1 MTGRSTLS
9 VLQQLHRLARE
20 QQAGKLSDRECLE
33 RFKARRDEEAFA
45 VLVRRHGPMVRGVCR
60 RVLRHAEDAEDVF
73 QATFLVLARKAGSI
87 RWKRSIAPWLY
98 QVAYRLARK
107 CGVESARRREQQ
119 ASVEPTAPMVDE
131 SWREVCS
138 ILDEE
143 LQGLSENYRAPLVLC
158 YLEGQTRD
166 EAAERLGWSLGTLKR
181 RLQKGRELLCLRM
194 MRRGVELPAVL
205 LSSSLGSSKVEAA
218 ASTLAVRSLAQ
229 AATGFA
235 SGGTISGP
243 HLQAIA
249 LAEAALR
256 TMPVRAVKWTAVL
269 LLTLSLAASAGLWTC
284 RMLVPEAPQ
293 AQTASPPEA
302 AKDRGDQYGD
312 PLPPGAVA
320 RLGTVRLRQPVPAS
334 VLAFS
339 ADGKTL
345 ASGGDY
351 LVPDDR
357 TVYLWDIATG
367 KLLRRFLGHGHS
379 IRDIAFSPDG
389 KTLVSASRD
398 QTIRFWNVATAKEV
412 RRIRCPDDHLAF
424 SPDGKRLATTTWG
437 HKGHPITLWDS
448 ATGEELQR
456 LHGHEDYVYSHT
468 FSPDSKMLASLGEG
482 PKLFLWNV
490 PTGKQIR
497 RINIGKHQVHMRPIT
512 FTPDGKQLMTGDE
525 DGSLHL
531 WDVASGEEVRS
542 FHGHKKKPAR
552 LTFSADGKSLISVA
566 DDRTV
571 RFWDVATGK
580 ERRAFRISDAPFYAH
595 CAVISPDEK
604 VLAIGAFN
612 NAIRLWDMEKGKELL
627 AVGGHQAP
635 ISSLAFSP
643 DGKAVTSVSWDG
655 TLRRWDAR
663 TGRETHRSGGVRG
676 TVVSFVLAQD
686 AGGQTFLLH
695 SACLSPDGRL
705 LVICKDNDKF
715 HVWDA
720 VSGREIRS
728 FTGRTDGTICA
739 LAVSPDGRVLASGSS
754 DKTVRLWEVAT
765 GKELH
770 RFSISEDT
778 VFVLCFSADGRWL
791 AAGDKSR
798 TIRVWEAATGKE
810 LHRLRHSVPVF
821 ALAFSPDGRTLAAA
835 GGQYLDDRVGDGG
848 IVLWEMATGE
858 KRGRLAGHDRA
869 VTTLCYS
876 PDGRCLASGG
886 ADGTVR
892 IWEPFSG
899 KELGRFVGHQGY
911 LKSLVFSP
919 DGQRL
924 ASGGMDTTALIW
936 EVARTA
942 QKRQSDGELTD
953 RQLQKA
959 TIDLL
964 GPDAG
969 KAYQAMRTLAA
980 APRQSLPWLKQ
991 QLKPASEVDERK
1003 LNQLIEQ
1010 LDDDT
1015 FAVREKAERELRRVG
1030 ESAEPFLRTAL
1041 QKSPTLEKRRRIE
1054 QLLEPFSK
1062 PLPSVDRAR
1071 QIRLLEVL
1079 EQIGTKEATEWLKR
1093 LAGGAPGDFLTREAK
1108 ASLERLKVA
1117 GPPR

>member
-20 QQAGKLSDRECLE
+20 QQVGKLSDRECLE
-33 RFKARRDEEAFA
+33 RFKARRDEDAFA

-87 RWKRSIAPWLY
+87 RWKHSIAPWLY

-107 CGVESARRREQQ
+107 VRVELARRREQQ
-119 ASVEPTAPMVDE
+119 ASVEQTAPIVDE

-138 ILDEE
+138 ILDKE
-143 LQGLSENYRAPLVLC
+143 LHGLSEKYRAPLVLC

-166 EAAERLGWSLGTLKR
+166 EAAERLGWSLGTFKR
-181 RLQKGRELLCLRM
+181 RLQKGRELLRLRM
-194 MRRGVELPAVL
+194 MRRGVTLPAAL
-205 LSSSLGSSKVEAA
+205 LSASLSGNEAEAA
-218 ASTLAVRSLAQ
+218 LSTLAMRSLAQ
-229 AATGFA
+229 AATAFA
-235 SGGTISGP
+235 SKGTISGP
-243 HLQAIA
+243 HLPAIT
-249 LAEAALR
+249 LAEAALQ
-256 TMPVRAVKWTAVL
+256 TMPVRAIQWTAML
-269 LLTLSLAASAGLWTC
+269 LLTLSLAAGAGLWIC
-284 RMLVPEAPQ
+284 CMLAKESPQ
-293 AQTASPPEA
+293 VRPASPPEA
-302 AKDRGDQYGD
+302 ARERRDQYGD
-312 PLPPGAVA
+312 LLPPGAVA

-345 ASGGDY
+345 ASGGNY

-357 TVYLWDIATG
+357 TIYLWDIATG
-367 KLLRRFLGHGHS
+367 KLLRRFLGHTHS
-379 IRDIAFSPDG
+379 ILHIAFSPDG
-389 KTLVSASRD
+389 KTFISASRD
-398 QTIRFWNVATAKEV
+398 QTIRFWNVATGTEV
-412 RRIRCPDDHLAF
+412 RRLRCSDDHFVL
-424 SPDGKRLATTTWG
+424 SPDGRRLATTKSSHEG
-437 HKGHPITLWDS
+437 SRIALWDP
-448 ATGEELQR
+448 ATGEEVLR
-456 LHGHEDYVYSHT
+456 LHGHEGYAYTLT
-468 FSPDSKMLASLGEG
+468 FSPDGKMLASLGEG
-482 PKLFLWNV
+482 PKLFLWDV
-490 PTGKQIR
+490 ATGKEIR
-497 RINIGKHQVHMRPIT
+497 RINIGKHQIHVRPAT
-512 FTPDGKQLMTGDE
+512 FTPDGKQLTTGDE
-525 DGSLHL
+525 DGFIHL
-531 WDVASGEEVRS
+531 WDVASGKKVRS
-542 FHGHKKKPAR
+542 FHGHNKKVVR
-552 LTFSADGKSLISVA
+552 LTFSTGGKTLISVA

-571 RFWDVATGK
+571 RFWDVTTGK
-580 ERRAFRISDAPFYAH
+580 ERRAFPIPITPF
-595 CAVISPDEK
+595 SPYSTVFSPREK
-604 VLAIGAFN
+604 VLAVGAFN
-612 NAIRLWDMEKGKELL
+612 HVIRLWDMDKGNELL
-627 AVGGHQAP
+627 TIGGHQAP

-643 DGKAVTSVSWDG
+643 DGNMVTSVSWDG
-655 TLRRWDAR
+655 TFRRWDAR
-663 TGRETHRSGGVRG
+663 TGQENHRSGGVRG
-676 TVVSFVLAQD
+676 TVISFVLAQD

-695 SACLSPDGRL
+695 SACLSLDGRL
-705 LVICKDNDKF
+705 LVVCNDNDKF
-715 HVWDA
+715 HLWDA
-720 VSGREIRS
+720 ANSREIRS
-728 FTGRTDGTICA
+728 FTGRTDSTVGA
-739 LAVSPDGRVLASGSS
+739 LALSPDGRVLASGST

-770 RFSISEDT
+770 RFPISEDT

-791 AAGDKSR
+791 AAGDRGR

-835 GGQYLDDRVGDGG
+835 GGQYLDDRAGDGG

-869 VTTLCYS
+869 VTNLSYS
-876 PDGRCLASGG
+876 RDGRCLASGG

-892 IWEPFSG
+892 IWEPFTG
-899 KELGRFVGHQGY
+899 KELRRFLGRQGY
-911 LKSLVFSP
+911 IKSLVFSP
-919 DGQRL
+919 DGRRL

-936 EVARTA
+936 DVGPTG
-942 QKRQSDGELTD
+942 QKHQSVGELTD
-953 RQLQKA
+953 RQLQNA
-959 TIDLL
+959 TADLL

-980 APRQSLPWLKQ
+980 APRQSVPWLKM
-991 QLKPASEVDERK
+991 QLKPAVGVDERK

-1015 FAVREKAERELRRVG
+1015 FAIREKAARELRRLG

-1041 QKSPTLEKRRRIE
+1041 QKSPTIEKRRRIE

-1108 ASLERLKVA
+1108 ASLERL
-1117 GPPR
+1117 GR